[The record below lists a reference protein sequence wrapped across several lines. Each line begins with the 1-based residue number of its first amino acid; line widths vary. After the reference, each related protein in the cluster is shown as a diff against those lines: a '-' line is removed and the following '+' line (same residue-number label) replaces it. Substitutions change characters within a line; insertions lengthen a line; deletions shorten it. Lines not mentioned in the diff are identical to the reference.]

1 MRVLESAR
9 AEIATLQ
16 GRQDK
21 IQRRMQEL
29 LQRAAARTGATP
41 PTRPSAH

>member
-1 MRVLESAR
+1 MRVLESER

-29 LQRAAARTGATP
+29 LQKAAARTGAAP
-41 PTRPSAH
+41 PARRPAH